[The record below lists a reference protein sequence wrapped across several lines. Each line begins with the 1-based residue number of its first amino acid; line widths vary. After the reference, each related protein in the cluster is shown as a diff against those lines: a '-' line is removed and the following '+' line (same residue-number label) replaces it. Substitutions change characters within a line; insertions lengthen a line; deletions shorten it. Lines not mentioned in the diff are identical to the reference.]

1 MQAGHAMKVLR
12 ERTLLITPGD
22 REDMILASIAAHE
35 QLVMGLILT
44 GGFHPSGAVLRRL
57 RDASLFTYLVET
69 DTYTTAQA
77 VDAILVKTH
86 PTDTEKIA
94 TIIDIVDSAIDTN
107 ALLERL

>member
-1 MQAGHAMKVLR
+1 
-12 ERTLLITPGD
+12 
-22 REDMILASIAAHE
+22 
-35 QLVMGLILT
+35 
-44 GGFHPSGAVLRRL
+44 
-57 RDASLFTYLVET
+57 VET

-107 ALLERL
+107 ALLGRL